1 MVLWQ
6 LWVLMVAVG
15 SKALPLRRTKG
26 HTVADTCRLFGED
39 VGIVR
44 QGRSRSMRRK
54 ADGKRGNSD
63 GSYQSKG
70 SHGSESDGAFKD
82 QKYQK
87 KQDFSED
94 AETSYIRKQIDAETV
109 KYFSEIAN
117 VLESGEVELEERSV
131 VCGNALEESRGK
143 EMELATD
150 HIISHTMQTLL
161 DGCDADHLCGFLR
174 SCAKDFGRIAIDRC
188 GSHVAET
195 ALNSL
200 SSHLQDEDFYNL
212 IKDTLTLLCQEI
224 VRKPVVVMCNCH
236 GSHVI
241 RSLLCLCKG
250 VPLDSEFHSAKSSTV
265 LSRRLNLYSDK
276 EHKNE
281 TLIVHQGFPDLLEF
295 VVSEMLKCNP
305 TDIAALQVDQYS
317 SLVLQTALKLL
328 AGQEQELL
336 RIIPVIMGCNV
347 ENADQSYFIE
357 TTEVQN
363 IRDLVKESAFS
374 HLMEVILEVAPDT
387 LYDEIFM
394 KIFKGSLYDISCHHY
409 ANFAVQALISYA
421 RNQDQVGA
429 ICEELGPR
437 MRDLL
442 KMGRAGVVASLIAAS
457 QRHHA
462 CEHKCSKELAAAV
475 IIANEDPNCI
485 VPRLLLLDNYLFSK
499 DKANWSWT
507 SGCRVHVMGS
517 LILQSLFK
525 YPSDCIQPYIT
536 SITSMDSSHVL
547 EALKDSAGARVIEAF
562 LGSKAPEKQK
572 KKLIS
577 KLKGHFGE
585 LALHPSGSFTVEKC
599 FNASD
604 VPLREVIVSDM
615 LGVQKE
621 LSRTRQGPL
630 LLRNLDVDGFSRQP
644 EQWRSRQKSKL
655 TVYKDFLAE
664 FVDAE
669 SVSWEKKNPPTADLS
684 KKATQQ
690 TNIKKMRQEIDT
702 VLASFTSSDS
712 SKKHKKQKKSGKEQA
727 DNDVEQKPAAD
738 KKKRKHRQKDD
749 LSKSSR
755 KKLKS

>member
-1 MVLWQ
+1 M
-6 LWVLMVAVG
+6 G
-15 SKALPLRRTKG
+15 
-26 HTVADTCRLFGED
+26 
-39 VGIVR
+39 
-44 QGRSRSMRRK
+44 RK
-54 ADGKRGNSD
+54 ADGRRGSSD
-63 GSYQSKG
+63 GNYQSKA
-70 SHGSESDGAFKD
+70 SHGSEFDKAMKD
-82 QKYQK
+82 KKYQK
-87 KQDFSED
+87 KQDYSGD
-94 AETSYIRKQIDAETV
+94 AETSHIRNQIDPETV
-109 KYFSEIAN
+109 KYLSEIAN

-161 DGCDADHLCGFLR
+161 DGCDADHLCSFLR

-200 SSHLQDEDFYNL
+200 SKHLQDEDFYNL
-212 IKDTLTLLCQEI
+212 IKDTLTLICQEI

-250 VPLDSEFHSAKSSTV
+250 VPLDSEFHSAKPSTA
-265 LSRRLNLYSDK
+265 LSRRLNLSSDK
-276 EHKNE
+276 ELKNE
-281 TLIVHQGFPDLLEF
+281 TPIVHQGFPDLLKF
-295 VVSEMLKCNP
+295 LVSEMLKCNA
-305 TDIAALQVDQYS
+305 TDIAALQVDQFS

-328 AGQEQELL
+328 AGQEQDLL
-336 RIIPVIMGCNV
+336 HIIPVIMGCNV
-347 ENADQSYFIE
+347 ENADQSSFIE
-357 TTEVQN
+357 KTEVQN
-363 IRDLVKESAFS
+363 IRDLVKENAFS

-394 KIFKGSLYDISCHHY
+394 KIFKDLLYDISSHPA

-421 RNQDQVGA
+421 RSQDQVGA
-429 ICEELGPR
+429 ISEELGPK
-437 MRDLL
+437 MKDLL
-442 KMGRAGVVASLIAAS
+442 KMGRSGVVASLIAAS
-457 QRHHA
+457 QKLHA
-462 CEHKCSKELAAAV
+462 NEHKCSKELAAAV
-475 IIANEDPNCI
+475 MAANEAPICI

-507 SGCRVHVMGS
+507 SGCRVHLMGS

-525 YPSDCIQPYIT
+525 YPSEYIQPYIT
-536 SITSMDSSHVL
+536 SITSMESSHVL

-562 LGSKAPEKQK
+562 LASKAPDKQK

-585 LALHPSGSFTVEKC
+585 LAMHSSASFTVEKC

-604 VPLREVIVSDM
+604 VPLREVIVTDL

-621 LSRTRQGPL
+621 LSKTRQGPL
-630 LLRNLDVDGFSRQP
+630 LLRNLDVDGFARRP
-644 EQWRSRQKSKL
+644 EQWSSRQKSKL

-664 FVDAE
+664 FSE
-669 SVSWEKKNPPTADLS
+669 PETGSWERKNPPPDVS

-690 TNIKKMRQEIDT
+690 TNMKQMRQEIDT
-702 VLASFTSSDS
+702 VLASFTNSDS
-712 SKKHKKQKKSGKEQA
+712 SKKHKKQKKSGKDHGD
-727 DNDVEQKPAAD
+727 DNVEQKSSSD
-738 KKKRKHRQKDD
+738 KKKRKHHQKDD
-749 LSKSSR
+749 TSKSSK